1 MNWNF
6 LNECKVDVVLGTQA
20 DGTGTQS
27 SSIIDMSGYE
37 DVTFLAIFA
46 DVDDTAVLTLRAQQ
60 DDVNDAGG
68 MATLTGSATFTA
80 GATNADNGML
90 ALEKRYLRAQVVIA
104 TASAITAAVIAIRT
118 KPRKSP
124 VSKAG
129 FLDTTS
135 IILHSPDE

>member
-1 MNWNF
+1 
-6 LNECKVDVVLGTQA
+6 
-20 DGTGTQS
+20 
-27 SSIIDMSGYE
+27 
-37 DVTFLAIFA
+37 
-46 DVDDTAVLTLRAQQ
+46 
-60 DDVNDAGG
+60 VNDAGG

-90 ALEKRYLRAQVVIA
+90 ALEIRRPQKRYLRAQVVIA